1 MTWESILKERL
12 QSYEGISR
20 AAIHGVDGTRFA
32 SSPNFNVSITI
43 SAVPQVKRVS
53 NIARNM
59 A

>member
-43 SAVPQVKRVS
+43 SAVPLHVLS
-53 NIARNM
+53 FWG
-59 A
+59 